1 MLPCDFHTNVKP
13 NPSTL
18 PETHPT
24 PNGIWKSM
32 KMSNYIKTEKKRK
45 VASVI
50 KVGYTSIKNTFKEIL
65 DQWKTKSAV
74 EKTAINSFT
83 KPVSS

>member
-1 MLPCDFHTNVKP
+1 MEKYENEQLHQ
-13 NPSTL
+13 
-18 PETHPT
+18 
-24 PNGIWKSM
+24 NG
-32 KMSNYIKTEKKRK
+32 EKKESCFCNQGK
-45 VASVI
+45 LYI
-50 KVGYTSIKNTFKEIL
+50 NQIFLKEIL

>member
-1 MLPCDFHTNVKP
+1 MEKYENEQLHQ
-13 NPSTL
+13 
-18 PETHPT
+18 
-24 PNGIWKSM
+24 NG
-32 KMSNYIKTEKKRK
+32 EKRK